1 MSLLKFKAEAVFNRI
16 NDTVNLLVKQGYGSL
31 EQIAH
36 MDSDDL
42 EGLKSVNELLNE
54 SQEYFVKQAE
64 ELDNMS
70 DKLDNLQRQMKEMNS
85 KMELLLEKVDTKD

>member
-1 MSLLKFKAEAVFNRI
+1 MSLLKFKAEAVFNRV

-31 EQIAH
+31 EQIAN

-70 DKLDNLQRQMKEMNS
+70 DKLEDLQKQMKEMNS
-85 KMELLLEKVDTKD
+85 KIELLLEKVDKD